1 MKREFTWILLV
12 LVSIFSMTQVA
23 MAEALT
29 EVPDLLPVPENP
41 RVQVSR
47 VEGIPFYLLSFSWTT
62 PQVIRDLWE
71 SRDIIAKKLNVVTPS
86 FYLEADYKL
95 GEDGSWQYEPFWD
108 AYAIKDEDEVPM
120 DCTFDGAL
128 SIGESHYFQDCL
140 AEVPGADSIDFFCNN
155 TIYFRIRFA
164 VTYTGWDPASA
175 RKFVSP
181 WSSQFTVS
189 EIVFVDADDEEGEDS
204 WLWGI

>member
-23 MAEALT
+23 MAEVLT

-108 AYAIKDEDEVPM
+108 AYAIKDED
-120 DCTFDGAL
+120 
-128 SIGESHYFQDCL
+128 
-140 AEVPGADSIDFFCNN
+140 
-155 TIYFRIRFA
+155 
-164 VTYTGWDPASA
+164 DP
-175 RKFVSP
+175 K
-181 WSSQFTVS
+181 
-189 EIVFVDADDEEGEDS
+189 
-204 WLWGI
+204 

>member
-1 MKREFTWILLV
+1 MAYGSRIGKEYPHETRIHLDPSRARVDF
-12 LVSIFSMTQVA
+12 FSMTQVA

-108 AYAIKDEDEVPM
+108 AYALKDEDEVPM
-120 DCTFDGAL
+120 GCTFDGAL

-140 AEVPGADSIDFFCNN
+140 AEVP
-155 TIYFRIRFA
+155 
-164 VTYTGWDPASA
+164 PAQTA
-175 RKFVSP
+175 
-181 WSSQFTVS
+181 
-189 EIVFVDADDEEGEDS
+189 
-204 WLWGI
+204 